1 MIDLRFEDS
10 KNVPQGTSAAK
21 AVVGMAFMA
30 RLNPCPSSNFV
41 ATLCNRGLA
50 AETLWPPCAIVPRGQ
65 DFGLPC
71 AVLPRGQDFLQP
83 D

>member
-10 KNVPQGTSAAK
+10 KSVPQRLKPSL
-21 AVVGMAFMA
+21 AFMA